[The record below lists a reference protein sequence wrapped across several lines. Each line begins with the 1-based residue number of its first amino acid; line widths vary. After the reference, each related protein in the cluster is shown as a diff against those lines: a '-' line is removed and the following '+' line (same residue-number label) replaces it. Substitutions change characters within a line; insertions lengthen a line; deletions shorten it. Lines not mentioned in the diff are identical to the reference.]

1 MPPLAV
7 LLAPVADRSAG
18 RAAATLLVAALV
30 RGPPFRPLLN
40 GQISSSQSCAVIDTR
55 TSNRPFPFLAGF
67 IDFDPLV
74 DPYLT
79 GAAGQVHGRGGGGGA
94 ALRARGAARR
104 PPAGELTTI

>member
-1 MPPLAV
+1 MV
-7 LLAPVADRSAG
+7 KYRTVTG
-18 RAAATLLVAALV
+18 
-30 RGPPFRPLLN
+30 
-40 GQISSSQSCAVIDTR
+40 CAVIDAR

-67 IDFDPLV
+67 FIDFDSLV
-74 DPYLT
+74 DPLLT